1 MLNDFQTEHNGRFN
15 IDRGLFGFGF
25 LLSALLIAYIWANS
39 FKGIAMF
46 QQLLMAPRTTFDAF
60 FFNISNALPILC
72 GYLLEIEQVCMTR
85 NCL

>member
-15 IDRGLFGFGF
+15 MDRGLFGFGF

-46 QQLLMAPRTTFDAF
+46 QQL
-60 FFNISNALPILC
+60 
-72 GYLLEIEQVCMTR
+72 
-85 NCL
+85 